1 MAMVKCLVCGAVF
14 EAGVKVCPV
23 CGVGPEH
30 FVPLEE
36 TSATPQGTNRR
47 FLVLGGGIAAVSA
60 AQAIREQDPSCSI
73 VMLAGESVPPYARP
87 MLTKGLSGSL
97 DESKLMLH
105 PESWYAE
112 QRIFL
117 LTGEEVTAIDPSARE
132 VHCRSGLTMAY
143 DRLVYALGAQC
154 FVPPIPGSNLPHVT
168 AIRSLADARKVRQ
181 EAEQAHTAAVIGGGV
196 LGLEAAWAMQ
206 QLGLKVTVME
216 VAPQLMGRQL
226 DTGTSGTAGAA
237 PGRPG
242 HGRKARRQH
251 HPNHAG
257 SRASGGWLRDPRGD
271 CAGFRGRAGNVQLA
285 QAAGLA
291 CGRAVTV
298 DDHMRTSDPDIFA
311 CGDCAE
317 LNGVNMALW
326 GEAQNQGRTAGT
338 NAAGGDAV
346 CPPESGALVLN
357 ALKTTLF
364 SIGDCG
370 KENRTYKVVTRPGK
384 KPDSYARYWFCDGL
398 LRGAILLDDLSPMAR
413 ITKLMRQ
420 NATEEETLA

>member
-1 MAMVKCLVCGAVF
+1 MRIIPLDEKHIPQARQWLNRLIEGDGLVYKPLDEAAFEGAF
-14 EAGVKVCPV
+14 WRSLPQARRHTALLERDDGQLAGLAG
-23 CGVGPEH
+23 GVSMPLAGKAYIS
-30 FVPLEE
+30 FVAVDAALRRQGWGTRLLAWLEE
-36 TSATPQGTNRR
+36 QLTSLPEGRPEK
-47 FLVLGGGIAAVSA
+47 L
-60 AQAIREQDPSCSI
+60 EI
-73 VMLAGESVPPYARP
+73 VFFNPASFTWIVP
-87 MLTKGLSGSL
+87 
-97 DESKLMLH
+97 
-105 PESWYAE
+105 
-112 QRIFL
+112 
-117 LTGEEVTAIDPSARE
+117 
-132 VHCRSGLTMAY
+132 
-143 DRLVYALGAQC
+143 
-154 FVPPIPGSNLPHVT
+154 
-168 AIRSLADARKVRQ
+168 
-181 EAEQAHTAAVIGGGV
+181 
-196 LGLEAAWAMQ
+196 
-206 QLGLKVTVME
+206 
-216 VAPQLMGRQL
+216 
-226 DTGTSGTAGAA
+226 GTAGHDHPNA
-237 PGRPG
+237 PGVDV
-242 HGRKARRQH
+242 
-251 HPNHAG
+251 
-257 SRASGGWLRDPRGD
+257 ASGAYLFFKNRGYRDFAMQNAYHLPLAQYEYPAALAQRLAALGMD
-271 CAGFRGRAGNVQLA
+271 VKLGANITQITPEAVLLADGSEIPAEIVLVSAGVRANVQLA

-398 LRGAILLDDLSPMAR
+398 LRGAILLDDLSSMAR